1 MNFQQHVGVSGMYFE
16 LKENKPHGTK
26 SFPYTQYHIWKA
38 KTAFQFPV
46 HWHKEL
52 EIIYIKEGSLTIHIS
67 GQCMEGKA
75 GEIYFVNPGELHF
88 MGSDDGNVS
97 YYTLLFPLTFLSFQ
111 SEDDLEEDLLKPL
124 RNGTKQFPIC
134 LSGQEQRKKIAE
146 ILDRLTAYNEQE
158 QQWRKQIGTRIY
170 LLEILDLLWQWDEF
184 LQQVESSQGALQREM
199 LSYIQQHY
207 TEKITLGDLANQ
219 FHMSEKYLSR
229 YFKQHFG
236 LNFKQY
242 LLHLRMMQAKHM
254 LETSACSVLEVA
266 LSAGFPSVNYF
277 IRTFKELYGV
287 TPLQYRKK
295 K

>member
-1 MNFQQHVGVSGMYFE
+1 MYFE
-16 LKENKPHGTK
+16 LKENKPHGTR
-26 SFPYTQYHIWKA
+26 SFPYTQYHIWRV

-52 EIIYIKEGSLTIHIS
+52 EIIYIQKGSLTIHID
-67 GQCMEGKA
+67 GQSMEAKA

-88 MGSDDGNVS
+88 MGSEDGSVS

-111 SEDDLEEDLLKPL
+111 SEDDLEEELLKPL
-124 RNGTKQFPIC
+124 RNGTKRFPVC
-134 LSGQEQRKKIAE
+134 LLDKEKREKIAE
-146 ILDRLTAYNEQE
+146 ILDRLIAYNGQG
-158 QQWRKQIGTRIY
+158 QQQRKQIGTRIY
-170 LLEILDLLWQWDEF
+170 LLEILDLLWQWNVF
-184 LQQVESSQGALQREM
+184 LQRVESRQGAVQREM

-207 TEKITLGDLANQ
+207 TEKIALKDLAER

-242 LLHLRMMQAKHM
+242 LQHLRMLQAKNM
-254 LETSACSVLEVA
+254 LETSECSVLEVA

-277 IRTFKELYGV
+277 IRTFKELYHI
-287 TPLQYRKK
+287 TPLQYRKQI
-295 K
+295 

>member
-1 MNFQQHVGVSGMYFE
+1 MYFE

-67 GQCMEGKA
+67 GQSMEAKA
-75 GEIYFVNPGELHF
+75 GEIYFVNSGELHF
-88 MGSDDGNVS
+88 MGSEDGSVS
-97 YYTLLFPLTFLSFQ
+97 YYTLLFPLSFLSFQ
-111 SEDDLEEDLLKPL
+111 SEDDLEEELLKPL
-124 RNGTKQFPIC
+124 RNGIRRFPVC
-134 LSGQEQRKKIAE
+134 LSGLEKRKKIAE
-146 ILDRLTAYNEQE
+146 ILDRLIAYNEKE
-158 QQWRKQIGTRIY
+158 QQWRKQIGTRMY

-207 TEKITLGDLANQ
+207 TEKITLGHLANQ

>member
-1 MNFQQHVGVSGMYFE
+1 MYLE

-26 SFPYTQYHIWKA
+26 SYPYTQYHIKRA
-38 KTAFQFPV
+38 KRGFQFPV
-46 HWHKEL
+46 HWHKEM
-52 EIIYIKEGSLTIHIS
+52 EIIYIEEGCLTIHIS
-67 GQCMEGKA
+67 GQSMEAKA

-88 MGSDDGNVS
+88 MGSEDGGVS

-111 SEDDLEEDLLKPL
+111 SEDDLEEELLNPL
-124 RNGTKQFPIC
+124 RNGIRRFPVC
-134 LSGQEQRKKIAE
+134 LLDDGQRGKIAE
-146 ILDRLTAYNEQE
+146 ILDKLIAYNNQS
-158 QQWRKQIGTRIY
+158 QPFGKQIGTRIY
-170 LLEILDLLWQWDEF
+170 LLEILDLLWQWNVF
-184 LQQVESSQGALQREM
+184 LQRMESGQGVLQREM

-207 TEKITLGDLANQ
+207 TEKMTLGDLAKE

-242 LLHLRMMQAKHM
+242 LMHLRMMQAKHM
-254 LETSACSVLEVA
+254 LETSAYSVLEVA

-277 IRTFKELYGV
+277 IRTFKELYGI

>member
-1 MNFQQHVGVSGMYFE
+1 MYLE

-38 KTAFQFPV
+38 STAFQFPV

-52 EIIYIKEGSLTIHIS
+52 EIIYIKEGSLTIYIS
-67 GQCMEGKA
+67 GQSIEGKA
-75 GEIYFVNPGELHF
+75 GEIFFVNSGELHF
-88 MGSDDGNVS
+88 MSSEDGNVS
-97 YYTLLFPLTFLSFQ
+97 YYTLLFPLSFLSFQ
-111 SEDDLEEDLLKPL
+111 SEDDLEEELLKPL
-124 RNGTKQFPIC
+124 RNGTKRFPIC

-146 ILDRLTAYNEQE
+146 ILDKLIEYNGQE
-158 QQWRKQIGTRIY
+158 PQWRKQIGTRIY

-184 LQQVESSQGALQREM
+184 LQRVESTQGTLQREM

-207 TEKITLGDLANQ
+207 TEKITLGDLAKQ

-229 YFKQHFG
+229 YFKQNFG

-254 LETSACSVLEVA
+254 LETSTCSVLEVA
-266 LSAGFPSVNYF
+266 LNAGFPSVNYF
-277 IRTFKELYGV
+277 IRTFKELYGI

-295 K
+295 N